1 MGEKR
6 DNSAPPLLQR
16 TPAVG
21 GGALRAALTR

>member
-6 DNSAPPLLQR
+6 NNAAPPLLQR
-16 TPAVG
+16 TPPVD